1 MSILAKARNAEF
13 GVFRGSLEKQE
24 PPLDTVNEDVAN
36 TDTASKYAVKIKN
49 LTVSF
54 AGKEILNVAELN
66 IRPHV
71 VTMITGASGSGKSTL
86 LRSINRLNECFDGC
100 ATTGEIAVTL
110 DGKTRPVIDYVPEY
124 LRQKAGMVFQHPNVL
139 PVSIEKN
146 FLLPLIHGAGV
157 DRKTAAFVMEEKLKI
172 VGLWD
177 EVKDRL
183 SAPANIL
190 SGGQQ
195 QRLCFARAL
204 SLSPEILLLDEPTS
218 SLDEKSAGFIEDY
231 IQKVSGEMTVVFVTH
246 NADQAKRLGTD
257 FVNMETI
264 NACNTHPA
272 G

>member
-1 MSILAKARNAEF
+1 M
-13 GVFRGSLEKQE
+13 
-24 PPLDTVNEDVAN
+24 DTVNINAVNKD
-36 TDTASKYAVKIKN
+36 AVKIKD

-54 AGKEILNVAELN
+54 AGKEVLNVAELN
-66 IRPHV
+66 IRTHI
-71 VTMITGASGSGKSTL
+71 VTVITGASGSGKSTL

-100 ATTGEIAVTL
+100 STAGEIIVTL
-110 DGKTRPVIDYVPEY
+110 DGKARPASDYVPEY

-157 DRKTAAFVMEEKLKI
+157 ERKTAVHVMEDNLKI
-172 VGLWD
+172 AGLWD

-204 SLSPEILLLDEPTS
+204 SLAPEILLLDEPTS
-218 SLDEKSAGFIEDY
+218 SLDERSAGLIEDY
-231 IQKVSGEMTVVFVTH
+231 ILKVSDEITVVFITH
-246 NADQAKRLGTD
+246 NAEQAKRLGTD
-257 FVNMETI
+257 FVNMEEI
-264 NACNTHPA
+264 NACDRHGNA
-272 G
+272 GRLAGV